1 MKRQNRIL
9 PALDFVIL
17 TLALLGFTINLYLL
31 IRHFPDGSRGVAGCG
46 GGSCEEVLAS
56 RWAVVFG
63 IPVTAFGVL
72 VYAGLILS
80 LTDRFRRWRLP
91 LLGAVTGAAL
101 WLVFVQGV
109 ILEKICPWCMSA
121 HAVGIAVTGFG
132 LLHHGGN
139 REFPGALWRT
149 AKWTAAAFLGIG
161 LAQVYGPIPA
171 TYRIEGAVSA
181 AAAAMPAPEA
191 GEGRKVS
198 FNGGRKSYDVI
209 ALPRRGSADAR
220 HVMVEI
226 FDYQCA
232 SCRTMAGFLE
242 AFFAKHPKDVAILL
256 MPAPLDEACND
267 HMPAG
272 GQHPGSCEIAR
283 ISIAV
288 WRVKPEAFGAW
299 HQKVIADPSVASAYR
314 LALEIMP
321 HDRLESALADSSIAA
336 QIRANLADLREFSK
350 TTDKLPKLLVSDTRI
365 LHGLPSGE
373 ADFIRVMEKE
383 LGL

>member
-1 MKRQNRIL
+1 MKREHRPL

-31 IRHFPDGSRGVAGCG
+31 VRRFADGSAGVAGCG
-46 GGSCEEVLAS
+46 GGSCDEVLAS
-56 RWAVVFG
+56 RWSAVFG
-63 IPVTAFGVL
+63 IPVTVLGVL

-80 LTDRFRRWRLP
+80 LTDRFRRWNLP

-101 WLVFVQGV
+101 WFVFVQGV

-121 HAVGIAVTGFG
+121 HAVGIAVMGFG
-132 LLHHGGN
+132 LLRHGGS
-139 REFPGALWRT
+139 REFVSMLWCV

-171 TYRIEGAVSA
+171 TYRIEGAVSSA
-181 AAAAMPAPEA
+181 AVPAPEA
-191 GEGRKVS
+191 GEGRKVL
-198 FNGGRKSYDVI
+198 FNGGLKSYDVMS
-209 ALPRRGSADAR
+209 LPRRGPADAK
-220 HVMVEI
+220 HVMVEF

-232 SCRTMAGFLE
+232 ACRTMAGILE
-242 AFFAKHPKDVAILL
+242 AFAAKHPKDVAILL
-256 MPAPLDEACND
+256 MPAPLDEACNE
-267 HMPAG
+267 HVPAG

-283 ISIAV
+283 IAIAV
-288 WRVKPEAFGAW
+288 WRVKPEAFATW
-299 HQKVIADPSVASAYR
+299 HQKIIAGPSVASAYR
-314 LALEIMP
+314 LALETMS
-321 HDRLESALADSSIAA
+321 HDRLESALADSSIDR

-350 TTDKLPKLLVSDTRI
+350 TTDKLPKLLIRDTRI